1 MPAAAAPLPTSQPQA
16 SSTTA
21 SRSHAVNIFGGSQAQ
36 RENVA
41 SRLARLPEWHT
52 KLKYE
57 SIAICL
63 LTEGL
68 FHESVRTEASTY
80 NEQSVGR
87 ASSSSSTASSGPLA
101 QAFLQ
106 SDLLGTIITI
116 FHVDSHEKRQLLKA
130 HGNDV
135 LRSWAKDTL
144 RQHLASMG
152 SVGATGLI
160 LEPVLMDL
168 AEQNSDE
175 AHEDDAVLAKALTQ
189 KVSLKTTALPGTLI
203 PAKHASKLVLL
214 VFPRRE
220 TRPSEGLHRGKFPL
234 PSLRGSLLF
243 LGCIPFLPLLVH
255 RNPASSTLLTL
266 PSSHPSSLPPS
277 LPSSLQSNGF
287 SSTIAARTSS
297 ACRRTTWPWIVPTR
311 LTGPCATQ
319 KPSVIKRWWQ
329 ACPRARW
336 CWGRKQRW
344 TC

>member
-1 MPAAAAPLPTSQPQA
+1 MWRLGTTSTRRLRVCLYHHNHLRAAALSSIPAAAAIHPSSQPQA
-16 SSTTA
+16 TAASTRPA
-21 SRSHAVNIFGGSQAQ
+21 GWNVYGGTKAQ

-41 SRLARLPEWHT
+41 RRLVQLPEWHS

-63 LTEGL
+63 LTDGL
-68 FHESVRTEASTY
+68 FHESVFTEASIY

-87 ASSSSSTASSGPLA
+87 ASSSSTASSGPLA
-101 QAFLQ
+101 EAFLK

-116 FHVDSHEKRQLLKA
+116 FHVDSHEKRQLQKA
-130 HGNDV
+130 HGMDV

-168 AEQNSDE
+168 ADNSDE
-175 AHEDDAVLAKALTQ
+175 AHEDDAALAKALSQ

-220 TRPSEGLHRGKFPL
+220 TRPSEGLHRGTFPPSFFPFFL
-234 PSLRGSLLF
+234 PSIKDIKCSMTVSS
-243 LGCIPFLPLLVH
+243 FLPLL
-255 RNPASSTLLTL
+255 A
-266 PSSHPSSLPPS
+266 HP
-277 LPSSLQSNGF
+277 
-287 SSTIAARTSS
+287 
-297 ACRRTTWPWIVPTR
+297 
-311 LTGPCATQ
+311 
-319 KPSVIKRWWQ
+319 
-329 ACPRARW
+329 
-336 CWGRKQRW
+336 
-344 TC
+344 